1 VLKKQIFEERK
12 QDNLL
17 TLGRSIAMY
26 PLIKKRKAIAILIF
40 VTFSTFSIIS
50 TPVRAAMVDTG
61 DIFKQNQ
68 HDLSRKHINIFLDR
82 SEVHKYL
89 VDWGINPDEAKARV
103 DSLTDQEIENIA
115 SRMDQL
121 PAGGDA
127 FGVIVGG
134 ALIVFIVLLIT
145 DILGLTDV
153 FTFVKK

>member
-1 VLKKQIFEERK
+1 
-12 QDNLL
+12 
-17 TLGRSIAMY
+17 MY

-40 VTFSTFSIIS
+40 VTFSTFSIII
-50 TPVRAAMVDTG
+50 TPVRAAMVYTG
-61 DIFKQNQ
+61 DIIKQNQ
-68 HDLSRKHINIFLDR
+68 HDLSRKRINTFLDR

-103 DSLTDQEIENIA
+103 DSLTDEEIENIA
-115 SRMDQL
+115 TRMDQL

-127 FGVIVGG
+127 FGVIVGA
-134 ALIVFIVLLIT
+134 ALIVFVVLLVT

>member
-1 VLKKQIFEERK
+1 
-12 QDNLL
+12 
-17 TLGRSIAMY
+17 MY

-61 DIFKQNQ
+61 EIFRQNQ
-68 HDLSRKHINIFLDR
+68 QDLSRNRINIFLDR

-89 VDWGINPDEAKARV
+89 VDWGVNPDEAKARV
-103 DSLTDQEIENIA
+103 DSLTDEEIENIA

-127 FGVIVGG
+127 FGVIVGA
-134 ALIVFIVLLIT
+134 ALIVFIVLLLT